1 MPGRGD
7 CMRHAAAKV
16 NEFGVRDLFEGSV
29 FDMFGGIVFDT
40 FDALPYYPRSIS
52 ASVVVDIKDDPL
64 VQVCCSASIGAWLSL
79 VERTVR
85 DREVGGSNPLAPTNN
100 FKHLRRSGTVAV
112 LVLWQHLARTAST
125 AG

>member
-1 MPGRGD
+1 MAIVCVTRLLKSMNLG
-7 CMRHAAAKV
+7 CV
-16 NEFGVRDLFEGSV
+16 DLFEGSV

-52 ASVVVDIKDDPL
+52 ASVVVDIKRRSL
-64 VQVCCSASIGAWLSL
+64 IQVCCSASIGAWLSL

-85 DREVGGSNPLAPTNN
+85 DREVGGSNPLAPTNQ
-100 FKHLRRSGTVAV
+100 FKHLRRSVTVAV